1 MRVRAARPRHPTWE
15 DWGSN
20 PHIPTATKSDVRNLK
35 LSQTRVTFRTVLLVL
50 EKNRVFVSGT
60 KFIPR

>member
-1 MRVRAARPRHPTWE
+1 MRVRAARPRHPTRE

-35 LSQTRVTFRTVLLVL
+35 LSQTLVIFRIT
-50 EKNRVFVSGT
+50 
-60 KFIPR
+60 I